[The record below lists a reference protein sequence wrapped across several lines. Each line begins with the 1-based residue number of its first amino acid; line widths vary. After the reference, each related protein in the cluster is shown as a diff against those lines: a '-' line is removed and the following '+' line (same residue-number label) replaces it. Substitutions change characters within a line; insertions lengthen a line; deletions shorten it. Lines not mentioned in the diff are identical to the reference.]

1 MRDLLNARGEF
12 PEKLTVVQDL
22 FLTETAE
29 LADIVLP
36 AQAHTEREGTFTSG
50 ERRVQRFYQVT
61 RPQGE
66 TKADFEIARILG
78 SRLGLDFQWKFPS
91 QIFAKLCEQAHGYAG
106 LTYQKLAEVT
116 EQWPIMGK
124 EDLYFGGTG
133 YANKLGLGVQLPP
146 ITSPIDSPN
155 LTSTGGAAGDQGLI
169 AIPIIKL
176 YDQDVMVKSAEV
188 LQDRLTKPFIAM
200 NPVDAQAEKTTDG
213 MTVNVS
219 VNGASAPAVVLI
231 DENIPPGFALVPRRC
246 GIPINQPMSI
256 SIRIAETFTA

>member
-29 LADIVLP
+29 LADIALP

-91 QIFAKLCEQAHGYAG
+91 QIFAKLCEQTHGYAG
-106 LTYQKLAEVT
+106 LTYQKLAEVI

-155 LTSTGGAAGDQGLI
+155 LTSTGGTVGNQGLI
-169 AIPIIKL
+169 AIPITKL
-176 YDQDVMVKSAEV
+176 YDQDVMVKPAKV

-231 DENIPPGFALVPRRC
+231 DENIPPGFALVPRKC
-246 GIPINQPMSI
+246 GIPINQPVRI
-256 SIRIAETFTA
+256 SIRIAEAFTA